1 MSSNTDCFT
10 ASVNPDKDHAD
21 SAKDPVCGMSVV
33 LNGTKPSLEFEEE
46 TYHFC
51 SSGCHDKFQADPE
64 FYLTGGHLK
73 RRQNSAGK
81 NTQYTCPMHPEI
93 IKDEFTDCPLCGMA
107 LEPIGAPADGPN
119 PEMVD
124 FTRRFAFSAVFTIPV
139 LVLAMGPM
147 LGIPVRDILGSQVS
161 TWAEMLF
168 TAPIVIWA
176 AAPFFKRG
184 WSSLQNRSPNMWT
197 LIAIGVGAAFL
208 YSVVATLLPD
218 LFPLE
223 IRKDGTTVPVYFE
236 SAAVIICLVFLGQI
250 LELRAREQTGDA
262 IKSLM
267 KLAPQTACR
276 INEKDQERD
285 VPIENILPGDRLR
298 IKPGDSIPVD
308 GVILEGNSSLN
319 ESMLTGEALPTPKSP
334 GEAVIAGTLNTSG
347 SLIIQAEKTG
357 DETALS
363 GIIEMVVSAQRSRA
377 PIQNL
382 ADRVAA
388 YFVPTVVLTAIA
400 TFVIWMLIGP
410 EPAFSFA
417 LVSAVSVLII
427 ACPCALGLATPMSIM
442 AATGRGALGGVLIR
456 NAEGLEGLS
465 RATVLVVDK
474 TGTLTEGKPSVTN
487 IAPVDGRSRKD
498 LLALAAG
505 LEKGS
510 EHPLANAI
518 LTCAEGEN
526 ILPLPVTG
534 FHALS
539 GMGTHATLPDG
550 PVAIGNRAF
559 MAHQKID
566 ISALEGRALLAEKRG
581 ETIAYV
587 ARKGALDG
595 MITLSDTLK
604 KEARGSLAVLK
615 KQGLRIIIATGDSE
629 GPAKVVGEKLG
640 LDEIYYNLLPA
651 DKKQLVEKLQN
662 EGHIVAMAGD
672 GINDAPALVQSNVGI
687 AMGTGM
693 DVSLESADITLL
705 NGDLRATA
713 RAVKLSHETI
723 RNIKQNLVLAF
734 GYNSICVPIAA
745 GILYPLTGSLLSPMI
760 AAAAMSLSS
769 VSVITNA
776 LRLRNLKLD
785 EGEA

>member
-1 MSSNTDCFT
+1 MTSNTGCCST
-10 ASVNPDKDHAD
+10 SVNSEKDHAD
-21 SAKDPVCGMSVV
+21 AVKDPVCGMSVAT
-33 LNGTKPSLEFEEE
+33 NGTKPSLKFEEE

-51 SSGCHDKFQADPE
+51 SNGCHDKFQADPE

-73 RRQNSAGK
+73 RQQNSTGK

-93 IKDEFTDCPLCGMA
+93 IEDEFTDCPLCGMA
-107 LEPIGAPADGPN
+107 LEPMGAPVDGPN

-124 FTRRFAFSAVFTIPV
+124 FTRRFILSAALTIPV
-139 LVLAMGPM
+139 LILAMGPM
-147 LGIPVRDILGSQVS
+147 LGIPVRDMLGTQASI
-161 TWAEMLF
+161 WAEMLF
-168 TAPIVIWA
+168 TTPIVIWA

-223 IRKDGTTVPVYFE
+223 IRKDSATVPVYFE

-308 GVILEGNSSLN
+308 GVILDGNSSLN
-319 ESMLTGEALPTPKSP
+319 ESMLTGEALPVPKSP

-363 GIIEMVVSAQRSRA
+363 EIIEMVVSAQRSRA

-388 YFVPTVVLTAIA
+388 YFVPTVVLTAIVA
-400 TFVIWMLIGP
+400 FVIWTLIGP

-456 NAEGLEGLS
+456 NAEGLESLS

-487 IAPVDGRSRKD
+487 IMPVDGSRED

-526 ILPLPVTG
+526 ITPLSVTG
-534 FHALS
+534 FNAFS
-539 GMGTHATLPDG
+539 GMGAHATLPDG

-566 ISALEGRALLAEKRG
+566 ISALEERALLAEQRG
-581 ETIAYV
+581 ETIVYV
-587 ARKGALDG
+587 ARNGTLCG
-595 MITLSDTLK
+595 GITLSDTLK
-604 KEARGSLAVLK
+604 KEASGSLAILR
-615 KQGLRIIIATGDSE
+615 KQGLRIIMATGDSE
-629 GPAKVVGEKLG
+629 GPAKMVGEKLD
-640 LDEIYYNLLPA
+640 LDEIFCNLLPA
-651 DKKQLVEKLQN
+651 GKKQLIEKLQN

-705 NGDLRATA
+705 NGDLRAAA

-734 GYNSICVPIAA
+734 GYNSVCVPIAA

-776 LRLRNLKLD
+776 LRLRNLKL
-785 EGEA
+785 EEEEV